1 MSTTEPAAA
10 VWPWPRFFR
19 YVYAAKFLCG
29 ELKRTAAAQ
38 EGPVE
43 PGSYATAI
51 NVHNPHGYP
60 VGMRKK
66 AILLYD
72 GSHPEEAVERPVPP
86 VHHRCPVMEELSPD
100 YGLEIDCRDV
110 REVLLAAAPGRPAPR
125 PDLHQGLGR
134 GRDAR
139 RRPARRRRRLRPQL
153 GPKSEPQP
161 VSIDTGGS
169 QATASFSRASR
180 APGSSRRRA
189 LASSASVVTVRQL
202 RVVATTASC
211 FSKKAFVSLDLP

>member
-66 AILLYD
+66 AILLTTARTPRRPSS
-72 GSHPEEAVERPVPP
+72 GRAAVHPPVPGDGRSSVP
-86 VHHRCPVMEELSPD
+86 TTGWRSTAVTSAKFCWPQPR
-100 YGLEIDCRDV
+100 G
-110 REVLLAAAPGRPAPR
+110 GRPHGS
-125 PDLHQGLGR
+125 DLHQGLGR

-139 RRPARRRRRLRPQL
+139 RRPARRRRRLRPHNW

-161 VSIDTGGS
+161 VSIDTGAGPGQPRPS
-169 QATASFSRASR
+169 PGLLGRPAARAVRRSR
-180 APGSSRRRA
+180 APRA
-189 LASSASVVTVRQL
+189 S
-202 RVVATTASC
+202 
-211 FSKKAFVSLDLP
+211 